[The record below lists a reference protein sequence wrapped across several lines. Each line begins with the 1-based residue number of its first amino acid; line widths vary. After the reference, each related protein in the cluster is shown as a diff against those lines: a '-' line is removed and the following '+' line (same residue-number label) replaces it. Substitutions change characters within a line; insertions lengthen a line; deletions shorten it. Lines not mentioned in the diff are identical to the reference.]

1 MTEKMTAET
10 AVRFDTFSPTNAAI
24 VEARAC
30 TCEAY
35 KDIFTYNR
43 WKAQGYQVQKG
54 QKATTIT
61 TYSPITKE
69 DEITGEKTIITR
81 KPRKSFVFCRC
92 QVAPSG

>member
-10 AVRFDTFSPTNAAI
+10 AIRFDTFSPTNAAI
-24 VEARAC
+24 VEARTC

-43 WKAQGYQVQKG
+43 WKAQGMQVQKG
-54 QKATTIT
+54 EKATTIT

-69 DEITGEKTIITR
+69 DKITGEKITFR

-92 QVAPSG
+92 QVKPIT